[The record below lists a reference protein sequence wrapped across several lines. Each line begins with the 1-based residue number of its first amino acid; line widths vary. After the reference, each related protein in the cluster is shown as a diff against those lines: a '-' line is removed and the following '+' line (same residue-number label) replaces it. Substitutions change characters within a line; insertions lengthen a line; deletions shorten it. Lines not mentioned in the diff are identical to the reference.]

1 MAEQA
6 AELGVAAIE
15 RIAAVPTILDLLCSV
30 TGMRFAAVARVTEE
44 RWVAC
49 SVKDGVGLGLEP
61 GGELDI
67 GKTICQEVRSCREPV
82 LIDHVAEDPQWRA
95 HPVPELYGFQSYV
108 SMPII
113 LPDGSFFGTL
123 CALDPKPA
131 RVRTPHVTG
140 MFSLFAELIAFHL
153 DSLTKVE
160 TSEADLLGERET
172 AALREQFIA
181 VLGHDLRNP
190 LAAIEGGIG
199 LLEKEPFGDKARG
212 VLGLIRES
220 AGRMQALIDDVLDLA
235 RGRLGGGIAL
245 GRRRRERLGPV
256 LDQVVAELRTSHPDR
271 AIEAAF
277 DVEGAVHCD
286 RSRLAQ
292 LFSNL
297 IGNAIVHGDPA
308 APVRIEAAI
317 PDGHFIFSVA
327 NAGPPIGAEAMKRLF
342 EPFSRGEVRPSAR
355 GLGLGLYISAEIARG
370 HGGSLT
376 AKSDEEETRFT
387 FRMPAA

>member
-1 MAEQA
+1 MAEQL
-6 AELGVAAIE
+6 EESGVTAIG

-30 TGMRFAAVARVTEE
+30 TGMGFAAVARVTEQ

-49 SVKDGVGLGLEP
+49 SVRDAVGLGLGP

-67 GKTICQEVRSCREPV
+67 GKTICQEVRSCREAV
-82 LIDHVAEDPQWRA
+82 MIDHVAQDPEWRD
-95 HPVPELYGFQSYV
+95 HPVPALYGFQSYV

-123 CALDPKPA
+123 CALDPKPVK
-131 RVRTPHVTG
+131 VRTPQVTA

-160 TSEADLLGERET
+160 SSQAALLGERET

-190 LAAIEGGIG
+190 LAAIEGGVG
-199 LLEKEPFGDKARG
+199 LLEKEPLGEKAQS
-212 VLGLIRES
+212 VLRLVRQS
-220 AGRMQALIDDVLDLA
+220 AERMQALIDDVLDLA
-235 RGRLGGGIAL
+235 RGRLGGGISL
-245 GRRRRERLGPV
+245 QRRRRERLGPV
-256 LDQVVAELRTSHPDR
+256 LNQVVAELRTSHPDR
-271 AIEAAF
+271 AVEAEF
-277 DVEGAVHCD
+277 DVAGAVLCD

-297 IGNAIVHGDPA
+297 IGNALVHGDA
-308 APVRIEAAI
+308 SAPVRIEAALAE
-317 PDGHFIFSVA
+317 DQFIFSVA
-327 NAGPPIGAEAMKRLF
+327 NAGPPIDAEAMKRLF
-342 EPFSRGEVRPSAR
+342 EPFSRGEVRPSGR
-355 GLGLGLYISAEIARG
+355 GLGLGLYICAEIARA
-370 HGGSLT
+370 HGGTLDARST
-376 AKSDEEETRFT
+376 EEGTRFT